1 MKPKHIKRIQS
12 RSRRLKVRQVSRDTF
27 VVTSISSPVAHHIVS
42 VTFGTD
48 ATVRARCTCPWAI
61 NHGIACAHVMA
72 ALEYLASRKE
82 RTLSFW
88 SNVEDARRQKHRL
101 FLLTGDNSD
110 GVWITSRSAA

>member
-12 RSRRLKVRQVSRDTF
+12 RSRRLKVRQIARDTF
-27 VVTSISSPVAHHIVS
+27 VVTSASNPVANHIVTVS
-42 VTFGTD
+42 FGPD

-61 NHGIACAHVMA
+61 NHGVACAHVMA
-72 ALEYLASRKE
+72 ALEYLAARKE

-88 SNVEDARRQKHRL
+88 GTAEEARRQKHRL
-101 FLLTGDNSD
+101 FFLAGDDD